1 MFSTIKNTSS
11 LFLCPCIIF
20 VSCSTDDIDCE
31 TQKKNN
37 QSTDTAIDT
46 TVDKELYFY
55 SDVRPVI
62 DRTCI
67 HCHYEGGRSFDMNGH
82 DAVVALAERR
92 R

>member
-1 MFSTIKNTSS
+1 MFPVVQMTLILRPKR
-11 LFLCPCIIF
+11 
-20 VSCSTDDIDCE
+20 
-31 TQKKNN
+31 KNN

-82 DAVVALAERR
+82 DAVVTLPSI
-92 R
+92 